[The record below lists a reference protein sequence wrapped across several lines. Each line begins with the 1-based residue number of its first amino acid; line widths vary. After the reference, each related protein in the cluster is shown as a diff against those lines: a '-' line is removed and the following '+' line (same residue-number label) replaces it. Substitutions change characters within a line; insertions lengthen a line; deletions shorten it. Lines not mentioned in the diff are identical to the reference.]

1 MPYTNYDAATHTSTQ
16 LIDALFLNK
25 AGLAV
30 NYDSLQLIYGV
41 TSSYDYATSTTTAV
55 NSLSFYDGSLNLG
68 IGAGLLLT
76 SGYGV
81 IPTSNSQSGY
91 GTSFEN
97 FYQEPDADLKNAVD
111 IAFSGAGSITDFTS
125 LSFSFE
131 VTDPSIKSIRFD
143 LVFGSDEYPEYVNSS
158 YVDIAGVFVNGV
170 NYALFNGTASQPL
183 SVLESNLS
191 AGNFIN
197 NSDGVRS
204 IEYDGISSKLE
215 IIAPVQLGTN
225 TIKIAIGDTGDSAYD
240 SGLFVAN
247 LAAANIDGFGLAEV
261 VTLPGGKTP
270 TDDSLGN
277 QIYKLSDG
285 FSYLNLLGGNDVVEG
300 TDDGVSYINLAYGLA
315 DLLGASFANGV
326 LSLQGPTG
334 SAILSNVSKVGLQD
348 ILVALDTNQGEAT
361 WDAMALLNATLKS
374 VAIPQLLAQ
383 WSAAA
388 ENATDMN
395 QLAQDFLNYYFPQ
408 GLSTEVLVGHLLNT
422 VAGIQGTTEQI
433 QGLADLIGEGKTFA
447 NNGEF
452 LAFAAQLE
460 LNTNQFADLVGNLV
474 VLDKQVYESAI

>member
-30 NYDSLQLIYGV
+30 NYDSFQLTYGV
-41 TSSYDYATSTTTAV
+41 VSSYDNGTTIPV
-55 NSLSFYDGSLNLG
+55 NSISFYDGSLNLG
-68 IGAGLLLT
+68 IGAGLFLS
-76 SGYGV
+76 SGKGIV
-81 IPTSNSQSGY
+81 PTSNTQSGFT
-91 GTSFEN
+91 GSFEN
-97 FYQEPDADLKNAVD
+97 FDQEPDADLQNAVHT
-111 IAFSGAGSITDFTS
+111 AFGGAGTVRDFTS
-125 LSFSFE
+125 LSFSFV
-131 VTDPSIKSIRFD
+131 VTDPAIKGIRFD

-158 YVDIAGVFVNGV
+158 YVDIAGVFVNGA

-197 NSDGVRS
+197 NSDSVRS

-225 TIKIAIGDTGDSAYD
+225 TIKIAIGDTGDKILD

-261 VTLPGGKTP
+261 VTLPAGKTP
-270 TDDSLGN
+270 TEDSLGN

-285 FSYLNLLGGNDVVEG
+285 FNYLKLLGGNDVVEG
-300 TDDGVSYINLAYGLA
+300 SSGGVSYISLAYGLA

-348 ILVALDTNQGEAT
+348 VLVALDTKQGEAT
-361 WDAMALLNATLKS
+361 WEAMALLNAAIKT
-374 VAIPQLLAQ
+374 VAAPQLLAQ

-388 ENATDMN
+388 ENTADMN
-395 QLAQDFLNYYFPQ
+395 QLAQDFLNHYFPQ
-408 GLSTEVLVGHLLNT
+408 GLPTEALIGHLLNT
-422 VAGIQGTTEQI
+422 VAGIQGTMEQI
-433 QGLADLIGEGKTFA
+433 QGLADLVGTGKTFA

-452 LAFAAQLE
+452 LAFAAQLD

>member
-1 MPYTNYDAATHTSTQ
+1 MPYTNYDAATHTSAQ

-25 AGLAV
+25 AGLSV
-30 NYDSLQLIYGV
+30 NYDSFQLIYGV
-41 TSSYDYATSTTTAV
+41 VSSYDSATSSTTAV
-55 NSLSFYDGSLNLG
+55 NSISFYDGSLNLG

-91 GTSFEN
+91 GTSFED
-97 FYQEPDADLKNAVD
+97 FYQTPDTDLQNAVD
-111 IAFSGAGSITDFTS
+111 IAFSGAGSVTDFTS

-131 VTDPSIKSIRFD
+131 VTDPSVKSIRFD

-183 SVLESNLS
+183 SVLENNLS

-225 TIKIAIGDTGDSAYD
+225 TIKIAIGDTGDDILD

-261 VTLPGGKTP
+261 VTLPAGKTP

-277 QIYKLSDG
+277 QIYKLSSG
-285 FSYLNLLGGNDVVEG
+285 FNYLNLLGGNDVVEG

-326 LSLQGPTG
+326 LSLQGPSG

-361 WDAMALLNATLKS
+361 WDAMALLNATLQS

-452 LAFAAQLE
+452 LAFAAQLD

-474 VLDKQVYESAI
+474 VLDKQVYDSAI

>member
-16 LIDALFLNK
+16 LIDALFMNK
-25 AGLAV
+25 AGIAV
-30 NYDSLQLIYGV
+30 NYESFQLTYGV
-41 TSSYDYATSTTTAV
+41 VSSYDYATSTTTAV
-55 NSLSFYDGSLNLG
+55 NSISFYDGSLNLG
-68 IGAGLLLT
+68 IGAGLFLS
-76 SGYGV
+76 SGNGIV
-81 IPTSNSQSGY
+81 PTSNSESSYGY
-91 GTSFEN
+91 AFEN
-97 FYQEPDADLKNAVD
+97 FLQEPDAELQNTVKA
-111 IAFSGAGSITDFTS
+111 AFSGAGTVTDFTS
-125 LSFSFE
+125 LSFSFQ

-183 SVLESNLS
+183 SVLENNLS

-197 NSDGVRS
+197 NTGNVRS

-225 TIKIAIGDTGDSAYD
+225 TIKIAIGDTGDADYD

-261 VTLPGGKTP
+261 VTLSSGKTP
-270 TDDSLGN
+270 TEDSLGN

-285 FSYLNLLGGNDVVEG
+285 FNYLKLLGGNDVVEG
-300 TDDGVSYINLAYGLA
+300 SSGGVSYVSLAYGLA
-315 DLLGASFANGV
+315 ELLGASFANGV

-334 SAILSNVSKVGLQD
+334 SSILSNVSKVGLQD
-348 ILVALDTNQGEAT
+348 ILVALDTNQGQAT
-361 WDAMALLNATLKS
+361 WSAMALLNATINDA
-374 VAIPQLLAQ
+374 AIPQLLAQ

-388 ENATDMN
+388 ETTTDMN
-395 QLAQDFLNYYFPQ
+395 QLAQNFLNYYFPQ
-408 GLSTEVLVGHLLNT
+408 GLSTEALVGHLLST
-422 VAGIQGTTEQI
+422 VAGIQGTTDQI
-433 QGLADLIGEGKTFA
+433 QSLADLVGTGKTFA

-452 LAFAAQLE
+452 LAFASQLD
-460 LNTNQFADLVGNLV
+460 LNTSQFADLVGNLV
-474 VLDKQVYESAI
+474 VLDKQIYESAI